1 MDGLTIAVLS
11 AGAALLLAF
20 VPIWVTFDSHLD
32 GNARKLFFGVR
43 LYGKLRLLGGYI
55 EPRREGIAVHLSRK
69 KALLVAYEKLLRTKP
84 DLNKLHGFHLKE
96 VLSVTETGAEAGD
109 LLLAALLLCIG
120 NAAGAAVRERC
131 ALRSDVL
138 ISTGFRLT
146 ARLKVEFT
154 LFAVLV
160 LLIKLALEAF
170 VAWKEERKST
180 TS

>member
-1 MDGLTIAVLS
+1 MDELYVCILS
-11 AGAALLLAF
+11 VGTAAF
-20 VPIWVTFDSHLD
+20 VLLFPIAADLNFHLD
-32 GNARKLFFGVR
+32 AAERKLYFGIL
-43 LYGKLRLLGGYI
+43 LYGNIRLFGGYM
-55 EPRREGIAVHLSRK
+55 EPRREGIAVHLSQK
-69 KALLVAYEKLLRTKP
+69 KAVLFPYAQMLKTRP

-131 ALRSDVL
+131 TVRSDVL